1 VADSAI
7 TVGTL
12 WLALLLVAPSFAKS
26 GPDGSRPGNER

>member
-12 WLALLLVAPSFAKS
+12 WLAGSLLFHPAFKDKKV
-26 GPDGSRPGNER
+26 